1 VPSALQNPTP
11 HSSRHRVTVRR
22 IAGAIADELHLLA
35 RPGDPSAG
43 AQAQAESAYEALVS
57 ALGTHGARA
66 DDLVTENVLLR
77 PDAADFTRTLAARHR
92 VLERAGVATAVPAT
106 TFIGQAPL
114 EGDGSRLLIA
124 ARAVLP
130 RQGVSLASSAVHC
143 AAPCG
148 CEVCSAGLHG
158 RVIRLG
164 DRTHLHAG
172 NAFGRGEDAAAEAF
186 DMFCEA
192 ERLLQAAGME
202 FTDVIRTWVHL
213 RDIDRDYAAL
223 NRARRDFFA
232 SRGIERRPASTGVQG
247 IPFASAHDFSLSL
260 LAVKSRQPLDVA
272 LMSTPTLNEAWTY
285 GADFSRGLR
294 LDDGNSTSLIVSGT
308 ASVDQNGLSVHA
320 GDLAGQV
327 ARMLLNIEMLL
338 DEQGARLGDL
348 VSAVT
353 YVKHA
358 SDAPPLRRLYEQR
371 GFGAFP
377 LAIVEAPLCRP
388 ELLCETEAVAVLPSK
403 ASR

>member
-1 VPSALQNPTP
+1 MTG
-11 HSSRHRVTVRR
+11 RR
-22 IAGAIADELHLLA
+22 IAGAVADELHLLA

-43 AQAQAESAYEALVS
+43 AQAQAQSAYEALVA

-66 DDLVTENVLLR
+66 DDVVTEIVMLR
-77 PDAADFTRTLAARHR
+77 PDAADFAATLTARRH
-92 VLERAGVATAVPAT
+92 VLERAGVATAAPAT

-114 EGDGSRLLIA
+114 EGDGSCLRIA
-124 ARAVLP
+124 ARALLP
-130 RQGVSLASSAVHC
+130 RQGVSLPSAAVHC
-143 AAPCG
+143 VAACG
-148 CEVCSAGLHG
+148 CEACSAGLHG
-158 RVIRLG
+158 RVIHLG
-164 DRTHLHAG
+164 DRANLHAG
-172 NAFGRGEDAAAEAF
+172 NVFGRGEDAAAEAF

-192 ERLLQAAGME
+192 ERLLHAAGME

-213 RDIDRDYAAL
+213 RDIDRDYASL
-223 NRARRDFFA
+223 NLARREFFA

-247 IPFASAHDFSLSL
+247 IPFAAAHDFSLSL
-260 LAVKSRQPLDVA
+260 FAVKSRQPLDVA

-320 GDLAGQV
+320 GDLNGQV

-348 VSAVT
+348 VSAIT

-358 SDAPPLRRLYEQR
+358 WDAPALRRLYEES

-388 ELLCETEAVAVLPSK
+388 ELLCETEAVAVLASK
-403 ASR
+403 A